1 MGKMRKIER
10 MFILSAACL
19 FLGFAAT
26 GCSSQNPG
34 DTDGP
39 LPGDAAITT
48 PSGSNAS
55 DGAGQS
61 GTDSPSSQAG
71 ISDASNPNASDVPNG
86 ANTGMDKPEPIE
98 YTVSGNQIRF
108 TSYDL
113 TDTYDEALATL
124 IRMDNMEVTITGAGA
139 SIQDNKILITQEG
152 TYIFEG
158 SLANGQIY
166 VNVSDQEKVRLV
178 LNNADIF
185 CNTSAPIYI
194 ANADKT
200 VITLPEGT
208 VNSVSDSFA
217 PLDDTVKGCIYSKD
231 DLTFNG
237 SGTLN
242 VTGNY
247 NNAISCKNDLTI
259 VGGTYNLTAAN
270 NGLKG
275 NDSISILTCTMKI
288 VSMDDGCKVDNDTE
302 AEKGYLF
309 IAGGTFDITAND
321 DCFQSTRAFII
332 QGGHVL
338 ARCYGQI
345 VNCDGYSIGAE
356 SYISPGY

>member
-1 MGKMRKIER
+1 MKKTKGW
-10 MFILSAACL
+10 FLLSTACL
-19 FLGFAAT
+19 LFALFTA
-26 GCSSQNPG
+26 GCASHNGNTSDQIS
-34 DTDGP
+34 
-39 LPGDAAITT
+39 GDAAVVT
-48 PSGSNAS
+48 PSNNTVSS
-55 DGAGQS
+55 SAGQS
-61 GTDSPSSQAG
+61 GADGVSSQTG
-71 ISDASNPNASDVPNG
+71 ISDASGSETSG
-86 ANTGMDKPEPIE
+86 ANSGAEKPEPIE
-98 YTVSGNQIRF
+98 YSVSDNLIRF

-113 TDTYDEALATL
+113 TDTYDETSATL
-124 IRMDNMEVTITGAGA
+124 VQMNEMEVTITGAGA
-139 SIQDNKILITQEG
+139 SIQDNKILITQGG

-158 SLANGQIY
+158 SLTNGQIY
-166 VNVSDQEKVRLV
+166 VNVGDQEKVQLV
-178 LNNADIF
+178 LNNVDIF

-217 PLDDTVKGCIYSKD
+217 PLDETAKGCIYSKD

-237 SGTLN
+237 EGTLN

-259 VGGTYNLTAAN
+259 VSGTYNLTAAN

-288 VSMDDGCKVDNDTE
+288 ESMDDGCKVDNDTE
-302 AEKGYLF
+302 ADKGFLF
-309 IAGGTFDITAND
+309 IAGGTFEITAND

-338 ARCYGQI
+338 ARCYGKI
-345 VNCDGYSIGAE
+345 VNCGGYTIGADNF
-356 SYISPGY
+356 ISAGY

>member
-1 MGKMRKIER
+1 MKKSLMI
-10 MFILSAACL
+10 SAVCL
-19 FLGFAAT
+19 FFGFIAA
-26 GCSSQNPG
+26 GCNSQNSGNTAGPLSENAAVITSSDNTAA
-34 DTDGP
+34 DTD
-39 LPGDAAITT
+39 
-48 PSGSNAS
+48 NAS
-55 DGAGQS
+55 AQTGAAD
-61 GTDSPSSQAG
+61 T
-71 ISDASNPNASDVPNG
+71 SDPDAEDE
-86 ANTGMDKPEPIE
+86 NTRADKPEPVE

-113 TDTYDEALATL
+113 TDTYDEASATL
-124 IRMDNMEVTITGAGA
+124 IRMNDMEVTVTGTGA
-139 SIQDNKILITQEG
+139 SIQDNKILITQGG

-158 SLANGQIY
+158 KLANGQIY
-166 VNVSDQEKVRLV
+166 VNVSDQEKVQLV
-178 LNNADIF
+178 LNQVDIF

-217 PLDDTVKGCIYSKD
+217 PLDETARGCIYSKD

-247 NNAISCKNDLTI
+247 NNAIGCKNDLRI
-259 VGGTYNLTAAN
+259 VDGTYNLTATN

-275 NDSISILTCTMKI
+275 NDSISILTCNMKI

-302 AEKGYLF
+302 SDKGYLF

-332 QGGHVL
+332 QGGNVL
-338 ARCYGQI
+338 ARCYGKI

-356 SYISPGY
+356 KYIEEGR

>member
-1 MGKMRKIER
+1 MEKIER
-10 MFILSAACL
+10 MFILSTVCL
-19 FLGFAAT
+19 FFIFVAA
-26 GCSSQNPG
+26 GCNNQSSGNMTDPFSGDTTIITPSDNTASNAPDPSGVDSVSSQTG
-34 DTDGP
+34 TTDTSS
-39 LPGDAAITT
+39 
-48 PSGSNAS
+48 SGASGTNAS
-55 DGAGQS
+55 
-61 GTDSPSSQAG
+61 
-71 ISDASNPNASDVPNG
+71 SD
-86 ANTGMDKPEPIE
+86 KLEPIE
-98 YTVSGNQIRF
+98 YTVSDNQIRF

-113 TDTYDEALATL
+113 TNTYDEASATL
-124 IRMDNMEVTITGAGA
+124 IQMNNMEVTITGAGA
-139 SIQDNKILITQEG
+139 SIQDNKILITQGG

-158 SLANGQIY
+158 SLTNGQIY
-166 VNVSDQEKVRLV
+166 VNVSDQEKVQLV
-178 LNNADIF
+178 LNNVDIF

-237 SGTLN
+237 TGTLN

-259 VGGTYNLTAAN
+259 VDGTYNLTATN

-288 VSMDDGCKVDNDTE
+288 VSMDDGCKVDNDTD
-302 AEKGYLF
+302 ADKGYLF
-309 IAGGTFDITAND
+309 IAGGSFDITAND

-332 QGGHVL
+332 QGGHVV
-338 ARCYGQI
+338 ARCYGKT

-356 SYISPGY
+356 NYISLGY

>member
-1 MGKMRKIER
+1 MKKIER

-19 FLGFAAT
+19 FFSFVAA
-26 GCSSQNPG
+26 GCNNQSSGNMTDPFSGDTIIITPSDNIASNVTDSNSIDSVSSQTG
-34 DTDGP
+34 ATD
-39 LPGDAAITT
+39 
-48 PSGSNAS
+48 AS
-55 DGAGQS
+55 D
-61 GTDSPSSQAG
+61 
-71 ISDASNPNASDVPNG
+71 SDASG
-86 ANTGMDKPEPIE
+86 TNTSSEKPEPIV
-98 YTVSGNQIRF
+98 YNVSGNQIRF

-113 TDTYDEALATL
+113 TDTYDEASATL
-124 IRMDNMEVTITGAGA
+124 IQMNNMEVTITGAGA

-158 SLANGQIY
+158 NLTNGQIY
-166 VNVSDQEKVRLV
+166 VNVGDQEKVQLV
-178 LNNADIF
+178 LNNVNIF

-194 ANADKT
+194 VNADKT

-208 VNSVSDSFA
+208 VNSISDSYA
-217 PLDDTVKGCIYSKD
+217 PIDDTVKGCIYSKD

-237 SGTLN
+237 TGTLN

-259 VGGTYNLTAAN
+259 VDGTYHLTAAN

-288 VSMDDGCKVDNDTE
+288 ESMDDGCKVDNDVD
-302 AEKGYLF
+302 ADKGYLF
-309 IAGGTFDITAND
+309 IAGGSFDITAND
-321 DCFQSTRAFII
+321 DCFQCPRAFII

-338 ARCYGQI
+338 ARCYGKT

-356 SYISPGY
+356 NHISSGF

>member
-1 MGKMRKIER
+1 MRKNKSII
-10 MFILSAACL
+10 ILYAACL
-19 FLGFAAT
+19 FFSFVVA
-26 GCSSQNPG
+26 GCNEQNSG
-34 DTDGP
+34 NGADTFP
-39 LPGDAAITT
+39 EDAAIIT
-48 PSGSNAS
+48 PSDNTASDTANSNGIDSVSAQTGTAGASNSEASGANAS
-55 DGAGQS
+55 S
-61 GTDSPSSQAG
+61 
-71 ISDASNPNASDVPNG
+71 
-86 ANTGMDKPEPIE
+86 DKPEPIE

-113 TDTYDEALATL
+113 TDTYDETSATL
-124 IRMDNMEVTITGAGA
+124 IQMNNMEVTITGGGA

-158 SLANGQIY
+158 RLSNGQIY
-166 VNVSDQEKVRLV
+166 VNVSDQEKVQLV
-178 LNNADIF
+178 LNNVDIF

-237 SGTLN
+237 LGTLN

-259 VGGTYNLTAAN
+259 VGGTYNLTATN

-302 AEKGYLF
+302 ADKGYLF
-309 IAGGTFDITAND
+309 IAGGSFDITAND
-321 DCFQSTRAFII
+321 DCFQSTHAFII

-338 ARCYGQI
+338 ARCYGKT

-356 SYISPGY
+356 NYISSGY

>member
-1 MGKMRKIER
+1 MKKTEK
-10 MFILSAACL
+10 FLILSAVCL
-19 FLGFAAT
+19 CLGFTAM
-26 GCSSQNPG
+26 GCSSQ
-34 DTDGP
+34 DTGNAADP
-39 LPGDAAITT
+39 FSGDAVIVT
-48 PSGSNAS
+48 PSDNTTS
-55 DGAGQS
+55 QS
-61 GTDSPSSQAG
+61 GADSVSSQTG
-71 ISDASNPNASDVPNG
+71 NSDVSDTPDSMG
-86 ANTGMDKPEPIE
+86 SDTDKPEPIE
-98 YTVSGNQIRF
+98 YTVSGNLIRF

-113 TDTYDEALATL
+113 KDTYDEASAAL
-124 IRMDNMEVTITGAGA
+124 IEMNNMDVTVTGMGV
-139 SIQDNKILITQEG
+139 SIQDNKILITQGG

-158 SLANGQIY
+158 SLTNGQIY
-166 VNVSDQEKVRLV
+166 VNVSDQDKVQLV
-178 LNNADIF
+178 LNNVDIF

-217 PLDDTVKGCIYSKD
+217 PLDDTAKGCIYSKD

-259 VGGTYNLTAAN
+259 VDGTYNLTATN

-275 NDSISILTCTMKI
+275 NDSISILTCNMKI
-288 VSMDDGCKVDNDTE
+288 ESMDDGCKTDNDTD
-302 AEKGYLF
+302 ADKGYIF

-332 QGGHVL
+332 QGGHVN
-338 ARCYGQI
+338 ARCYGKL

-356 SYISPGY
+356 NFISRGN

>member
-1 MGKMRKIER
+1 MKNAKRPV
-10 MFILSAACL
+10 ILSVVCLLICFTAA
-19 FLGFAAT
+19 
-26 GCSSQNPG
+26 GCGSHNGSTS
-34 DTDGP
+34 DVIS
-39 LPGDAAITT
+39 GDAAAVT
-48 PSGSNAS
+48 PSDNAAS
-55 DGAGQS
+55 GAAEQP
-61 GTDSPSSQAG
+61 GTDGMSSQTG
-71 ISDASNPNASDVPNG
+71 TPDASGSEISGETAG
-86 ANTGMDKPEPIE
+86 TDKPDPIE
-98 YTVSGNQIRF
+98 YTVSGNLIRF

-113 TDTYDEALATL
+113 TDTYDETSATL
-124 IRMDNMEVTITGAGA
+124 IQMNGMEVTITGAGA
-139 SIQDNKILITQEG
+139 SIQDNQILITQG
-152 TYIFEG
+152 GVYLFEG
-158 SLANGQIY
+158 SLTNGQIY
-166 VNVSDQEKVRLV
+166 VNVGDQEKVRLV
-178 LNNADIF
+178 LNNVDIF

-208 VNSVSDSFA
+208 VNSFSDSFA
-217 PLDDTVKGCIYSKD
+217 PLDETAKGCIYSKD

-237 SGTLN
+237 TGTLN

-259 VGGTYNLTAAN
+259 VSGIYNLTAAN
-270 NGLKG
+270 NALKG

-302 AEKGYLF
+302 ADKGYLF

-332 QGGHVL
+332 QGGEVQ
-338 ARCYGQI
+338 ARCYGKI

-356 SYISPGY
+356 THITPLN

>member
-1 MGKMRKIER
+1 

-19 FLGFAAT
+19 FFSFVAA
-26 GCSSQNPG
+26 GCNNQSSGNMTDPFSGDTIIITPSDNIASNVTDSNSIDSVSSQTG
-34 DTDGP
+34 ATDV
-39 LPGDAAITT
+39 
-48 PSGSNAS
+48 S
-55 DGAGQS
+55 D
-61 GTDSPSSQAG
+61 
-71 ISDASNPNASDVPNG
+71 SDASG
-86 ANTGMDKPEPIE
+86 TNTSSEKPEPIV
-98 YTVSGNQIRF
+98 YNVSGNQIRF

-113 TDTYDEALATL
+113 TDTYDEASATL
-124 IRMDNMEVTITGAGA
+124 IQMKNMEVTITGAGA

-158 SLANGQIY
+158 NLTNGQIY
-166 VNVSDQEKVRLV
+166 VNVGDQEKVQLV
-178 LNNADIF
+178 LNNVNIF

-194 ANADKT
+194 VNADKT

-208 VNSVSDSFA
+208 VNSISDSYA
-217 PLDDTVKGCIYSKD
+217 PIDDTVKGCIYSKD

-237 SGTLN
+237 TGTLN

-259 VGGTYNLTAAN
+259 VDGTYHLTAAN

-288 VSMDDGCKVDNDTE
+288 ESMDDGCKVDNDVD
-302 AEKGYLF
+302 ADKGYLF
-309 IAGGTFDITAND
+309 IAGGSFDITAND
-321 DCFQSTRAFII
+321 DCFQCPRAFII

-338 ARCYGQI
+338 ARCYGKT

-356 SYISPGY
+356 NHISSGH

>member
-1 MGKMRKIER
+1 
-10 MFILSAACL
+10 MFILSTVCL
-19 FLGFAAT
+19 FFSFIAA
-26 GCSSQNPG
+26 GCNNQSSGNRA
-34 DTDGP
+34 DTIP
-39 LPGDAAITT
+39 EDAAILT
-48 PSGSNAS
+48 PSDNTA
-55 DGAGQS
+55 S
-61 GTDSPSSQAG
+61 GTSDLSGIDSVSSQTG
-71 ISDASNPNASDVPNG
+71 TTGASNSETSGTNVNS
-86 ANTGMDKPEPIE
+86 DKPEPIE
-98 YTVSGNQIRF
+98 YTVSDNQIRF

-113 TDTYDEALATL
+113 TDTYDEASATL
-124 IRMDNMEVTITGAGA
+124 IQMNNMEVTITGAGA
-139 SIQDNKILITQEG
+139 SIQDNKILITQGG
-152 TYIFEG
+152 TYVFEG
-158 SLANGQIY
+158 SLTNGQIY
-166 VNVSDQEKVRLV
+166 VNVSDQEKVQLV
-178 LNNADIF
+178 LNNVDIF

-194 ANADKT
+194 SNADKT

-237 SGTLN
+237 TGTLN

-259 VGGTYNLTAAN
+259 VNGTYNLTATN

-288 VSMDDGCKVDNDTE
+288 VSMDDGCKVDNDTD
-302 AEKGYLF
+302 ADKGYLF
-309 IAGGTFDITAND
+309 IAGGSFDITAND

-332 QGGHVL
+332 QGGHVV
-338 ARCYGQI
+338 ARCYGKT

-356 SYISPGY
+356 NYISSGY

>member
-1 MGKMRKIER
+1 MRKNKSMI
-10 MFILSAACL
+10 ILSAACL
-19 FLGFAAT
+19 FFGFITA
-26 GCSSQNPG
+26 GCNGQTPG
-34 DTDGP
+34 STSGNT
-39 LPGDAAITT
+39 AVIT
-48 PSGSNAS
+48 PSDNTVS
-55 DGAGQS
+55 GA
-61 GTDSPSSQAG
+61 DSVSSQAG
-71 ISDASNPNASDVPNG
+71 ITDTSTPETSVAGSN
-86 ANTGMDKPEPIE
+86 KPESIE

-113 TDTYDEALATL
+113 TDTYDETSATL
-124 IRMDNMEVTITGAGA
+124 IQMNGMEVTVTGTGA

-158 SLANGQIY
+158 RLSNGQIY
-166 VNVSDQEKVRLV
+166 VNVSDQEKVQLV
-178 LNNADIF
+178 LNNVDIF

-217 PLDDTVKGCIYSKD
+217 PMDDTVKGCIYSKD

-237 SGTLN
+237 TGTLN

-288 VSMDDGCKVDNDTE
+288 ESMDDGCKVDNDVD
-302 AEKGYLF
+302 ADKGYLF

-321 DCFQSTRAFII
+321 DCFQCPHAFII

-338 ARCYGQI
+338 ARCYGKT

-356 SYISPGY
+356 NYISSGY

>member
-1 MGKMRKIER
+1 MGKIER
-10 MFILSAACL
+10 IFILSTACL
-19 FLGFAAT
+19 FFGFIAV
-26 GCSSQNPG
+26 GCNNQNSG
-34 DTDGP
+34 NMTDP
-39 LPGDAAITT
+39 FSGDAAIITSSGNT
-48 PSGSNAS
+48 ISDTADPSDINSV
-55 DGAGQS
+55 
-61 GTDSPSSQAG
+61 SSQTETADT
-71 ISDASNPNASDVPNG
+71 SDSEASG
-86 ANTGMDKPEPIE
+86 ANANSVKPEPIE
-98 YTVSGNQIRF
+98 YTVSDNQIRF

-113 TDTYDEALATL
+113 TDTYDEASATL
-124 IRMDNMEVTITGAGA
+124 IQMNNMEVTITGIGA
-139 SIQDNKILITQEG
+139 SIQDNKILITQGG

-158 SLANGQIY
+158 SLTNGQIY
-166 VNVSDQEKVRLV
+166 VNVSDQEKVQLV
-178 LNNADIF
+178 LNNVDIF

-217 PLDDTVKGCIYSKD
+217 PIDDTVKGCIYSKD

-237 SGTLN
+237 TGTLN

-259 VGGTYNLTAAN
+259 VDGTYNLTAAN

-288 VSMDDGCKVDNDTE
+288 VSMDDGCKVDNDTD
-302 AEKGYLF
+302 ADKGYLF
-309 IAGGTFDITAND
+309 IAGGSFDITAND
-321 DCFQSTRAFII
+321 DCFQSSRAFII

-338 ARCYGQI
+338 ARCYGKA

-356 SYISPGY
+356 IYISSGY

>member
-1 MGKMRKIER
+1 MRKIER

-19 FLGFAAT
+19 FVGFVAA
-26 GCSSQNPG
+26 GCNNQSSGNMTDPFSGDTTIITPSDNTVSDVSDPSGIDSVSSQTGTPG
-34 DTDGP
+34 V
-39 LPGDAAITT
+39 
-48 PSGSNAS
+48 SNS
-55 DGAGQS
+55 ETS
-61 GTDSPSSQAG
+61 
-71 ISDASNPNASDVPNG
+71 G
-86 ANTGMDKPEPIE
+86 ANANSSKPEPIE

-113 TDTYDEALATL
+113 TDTYDEASATL
-124 IRMDNMEVTITGAGA
+124 IQMSNMEVTITGAGA
-139 SIQDNKILITQEG
+139 SIQDNKILITQGG

-158 SLANGQIY
+158 SLTNGQIY
-166 VNVSDQEKVRLV
+166 VNVSDQEKVQLV
-178 LNNADIF
+178 LNNVDIF

-194 ANADKT
+194 SNADKT

-237 SGTLN
+237 TGTLN

-259 VGGTYNLTAAN
+259 VDGTYNLTATN

-288 VSMDDGCKVDNDTE
+288 VSMDDGCKVDNDTD
-302 AEKGYLF
+302 ADKGYLF
-309 IAGGTFDITAND
+309 IAGGSFDITAND

-332 QGGHVL
+332 QGGHVV
-338 ARCYGQI
+338 ARCYGKT
-345 VNCDGYSIGAE
+345 VNCDGYSIGADN
-356 SYISPGY
+356 YISPGY